1 MNAKEAG
8 RSFIEHY
15 GVRGMRWGVRRTPA
29 QLGKGGKKS
38 DEHEVVAPK
47 PKPGEVTTKITR
59 FDRKGNPHPSKL
71 SNLSDTQLKKLNER
85 MTMEQNYARLTAKPP
100 GFMGAAKKFAT
111 DIAVNVAKTQL
122 TALANEQA
130 SKQIKNLMGTG
141 KAPVPK
147 LPKHLRVSNL
157 PRPDALARLG

>member
-38 DEHEVVAPK
+38 DDGDSKKVVGK
-47 PKPGEVTTKITR
+47 TKT
-59 FDRKGNPHPSKL
+59 DTEGGAAH
-71 SNLSDTQLKKLNER
+71 LSDARLKKINNRLQ
-85 MTMEQNYARLTAKPP
+85 MEQQYANLTRKPP